1 MAEKQYIERE
11 VLIRHLNDEIKE
23 CGDACADFR
32 PVTYGTIL
40 GFMEARSFAN
50 TLPAADVAPVVH
62 GEWVDIFSLDNNE
75 NVIATCNYC
84 KERGK
89 VRTARNEWGVWYIN
103 SPRCPNCGAKMDGE
117 RKESTP

>member
-1 MAEKQYIERE
+1 MADKQYIERE
-11 VLIRHLNDEIKE
+11 VLIDKIFPIGLIDDGRYAISAKAVKTAIDK
-23 CGDACADFR
+23 A
-32 PVTYGTIL
+32 PT
-40 GFMEARSFAN
+40 
-50 TLPAADVAPVVH
+50 ADVAPVVH

-103 SPRCPNCGAKMDGE
+103 SPRCPNCGAKMD
-117 RKESTP
+117 KENLDG